1 MEQRLI
7 QSPQM
12 IQAMQILQ
20 LPTLD
25 LEGRVEQELLEN
37 PFLEL
42 VEGAEPREDDERVR
56 EPDPVDTERER
67 LIEDL
72 ERLDR
77 DFGDGNR
84 VRVRD
89 DEGGDRKLE
98 AMQNTA
104 ASPQTL
110 AEELIEQLAILDLDE
125 LDRDLAEFVI
135 YSLDA
140 KGYLSETPEEIAESY
155 DPELVTAADV
165 ERILV
170 ELRRV
175 AHPAIGA
182 RGLSESLLLQLEALD
197 GIHQLVETLV
207 NEHLDDITTNRLP
220 RIAKATGQSIEE
232 IKNAIETIRG
242 LDPYPGSAFG
252 SELATAITPDIVVE
266 EIDGKYELRL
276 PRTRIPELT
285 VSSTYK
291 KLLQDLKKDEAGYE
305 FMRKRYENARWFID
319 ALYQRQNTMEKI
331 ARAVFERQ
339 REFLEHGVKALAPL
353 RMQEVADIVGVHI
366 STVSRAVSGKYAQT
380 PRGTFALKFFF
391 TGGTQTE
398 SGEVTSQVSIKHR
411 IKELI
416 ADEDTKNPLSDDQ
429 LAALLAEKHEVK
441 IARRTVTKY
450 RKALAI
456 PASSQRKEF

>member
-42 VEGAEPREDDERVR
+42 VEGAEPREEDDHQPQE
-56 EPDPVDTERER
+56 PVDTERER
-67 LIEDL
+67 MLEDL

-77 DFGDGNR
+77 DFGDGTR
-84 VRVRD
+84 TRGRD
-89 DEGGDRKLE
+89 EEGGDRKLE

-104 ASPQTL
+104 ASSQTL
-110 AEELIEQLAILDLDE
+110 AEELIEQLAILDLDARQ
-125 LDRDLAEFVI
+125 RDLAEFII
-135 YSLDA
+135 YSLDE
-140 KGYLSETPEEIAESY
+140 KGYLTETSEEVAQSY
-155 DPELVTAADV
+155 GSAHASAADV
-165 ERILV
+165 DAILE

-182 RGLSESLLLQLEALD
+182 RNLQDSLKLQIDAID
-197 GIHQLVETLV
+197 GVDPLVVTLIE
-207 NEHLDDITTNRLP
+207 EHLDNITTNRLP
-220 RIAKATGQSIEE
+220 RIAKATGTTIEQV
-232 IKNAIETIRG
+232 KDAIETIRG

-252 SELATAITPDIVVE
+252 SELAAAITPDIIVE

-276 PRTRIPELT
+276 PRTRIPELC
-285 VSSTYK
+285 VSGTYK

-305 FMRKRYENARWFID
+305 FLRKRYENARWFID
-319 ALYQRQNTMEKI
+319 ALFQRQSTMEKI
-331 ARAVFERQ
+331 ARAIFERQ
-339 REFLEHGVKALAPL
+339 REFLERGIKALQTL

-380 PRGTFALKFFF
+380 PRGVFPLKFFF

-398 SGEVTSQVSIKHR
+398 SGEVTSQVSIKQR
-411 IKELI
+411 IKELVEG
-416 ADEDTKNPLSDDQ
+416 EDSRHPLSDDQ
-429 LAALLAEKHEVK
+429 LAALLAEKHDVK